1 MPASV
6 QACHRQAATPRGLAS
21 RAIPVP
27 SPCRRA
33 SMPAIGTLL
42 RYAASLAVPRPS
54 RRARKPA
61 NGRLLRYAATL
72 AVPCPCRCA
81 SMPAISTLLRYAASL
96 AVPYLCW
103 RASISTLLR
112 YAASLAVPRPSRRA
126 CKPANGK
133 LLRYAASLAVPCPCR
148 RASMPAKN
156 KLLCCGSGARRAMPK
171 PACVHACLA
180 REGRRSAKGA
190 ASSPLLDA
198 RTTTC
203 PSARVPTLP
212 TTTARCRP
220 QTHATNPPPH
230 TADHHRIR
238 RQSRTP
244 REPPHHTCEV
254 LRTTRRGAHPFVDAH
269 TTSHTHPE
277 APPSLTVPVPARAPQ
292 WAARLHPPGLAQPA
306 HAARWAARLPIPA
319 LPNLHLLRS
328 GRHGCL
334 SPPGLPCA
342 LRQAVTCPLARGR
355 LLTSCLRYRRF
366 GALLRGAARPEPAS
380 SHRQPSC
387 PVPPVLACAGLS
399 APSRASALPP
409 LLLFRC
415 CAPTAAFPLP
425 RPPRLP
431 LRCCAPAAVPPLP
444 SHRCRCLAMAVA
456 LPP

>member
-1 MPASV
+1 MRCCARPGEAPTPLSTHTPRATHTQRPLPALPCLCLHVHRSGRHGCIPPASPNLHT
-6 QACHRQAATPRGLAS
+6 QRGG
-21 RAIPVP
+21 RRGCP
-27 SPCRRA
+27 SQ
-33 SMPAIGTLL
+33 
-42 RYAASLAVPRPS
+42 
-54 RRARKPA
+54 
-61 NGRLLRYAATL
+61 
-72 AVPCPCRCA
+72 PCPTGA
-81 SMPAISTLLRYAASL
+81 ST
-96 AVPYLCW
+96 
-103 RASISTLLR
+103 
-112 YAASLAVPRPSRRA
+112 
-126 CKPANGK
+126 
-133 LLRYAASLAVPCPCR
+133 
-148 RASMPAKN
+148 
-156 KLLCCGSGARRAMPK
+156 
-171 PACVHACLA
+171 
-180 REGRRSAKGA
+180 
-190 ASSPLLDA
+190 
-198 RTTTC
+198 
-203 PSARVPTLP
+203 
-212 TTTARCRP
+212 
-220 QTHATNPPPH
+220 
-230 TADHHRIR
+230 
-238 RQSRTP
+238 
-244 REPPHHTCEV
+244 
-254 LRTTRRGAHPFVDAH
+254 
-269 TTSHTHPE
+269 
-277 APPSLTVPVPARAPQ
+277 
-292 WAARLHPPGLAQPA
+292 PA

>member
-1 MPASV
+1 
-6 QACHRQAATPRGLAS
+6 
-21 RAIPVP
+21 
-27 SPCRRA
+27 
-33 SMPAIGTLL
+33 
-42 RYAASLAVPRPS
+42 
-54 RRARKPA
+54 
-61 NGRLLRYAATL
+61 
-72 AVPCPCRCA
+72 
-81 SMPAISTLLRYAASL
+81 
-96 AVPYLCW
+96 
-103 RASISTLLR
+103 
-112 YAASLAVPRPSRRA
+112 
-126 CKPANGK
+126 
-133 LLRYAASLAVPCPCR
+133 
-148 RASMPAKN
+148 
-156 KLLCCGSGARRAMPK
+156 MPK

-319 LPNLHLLRS
+319 LPNRCQHTCTRSAVGGAAAHPSLAQPAFTAQWAARLPLPAWPTLRIAS
-328 GRHGCL
+328 GCYL
-334 SPPGLPCA
+334 SACPRPPAYELPALPA
-342 LRQAVTCPLARGR
+342 LRRLAAGSGAAGTCVVPPP
-355 LLTSCLRYRRF
+355 
-366 GALLRGAARPEPAS
+366 ALL
-380 SHRQPSC
+380 PS
-387 PVPPVLACAGLS
+387 PACAGLCRPVRPEPRFCS
-399 APSRASALPP
+399 AASAAVPLLRPYCCISVAAPAKAAPP
-409 LLLFRC
+409 LLCSC
-415 CAPTAAFPLP
+415 CRAAAAFPSLSLP
-425 RPPRLP
+425 CHGCRSAALATSERGGGVPR
-431 LRCCAPAAVPPLP
+431 AVWLLDLEPTA
-444 SHRCRCLAMAVA
+444 RYA
-456 LPP
+456 LLTPVEPVGPC